1 MTRSVKPAQG
11 QSNHG
16 TRKPA
21 GRIPQTCGWF
31 SPIAAELQEIFLNR
45 GVTKEVAFRSGRSV
59 KVVEKWFSGKVS
71 PDGEALARLLC
82 SDIGDRVHDAMIA
95 GVKAPWAQ
103 NIRAVREIARLRK
116 QQADTARR
124 LAALEGGIDP

>member
-11 QSNHG
+11 QSNYG
-16 TRKPA
+16 TRKIA

-31 SPIAAELQEIFLNR
+31 SPIAAELQRIFLNK
-45 GVTKEVAFRSGRSV
+45 GVTKEVAFRSGRSI
-59 KVVEKWFSGKVS
+59 KVVEKWFAGKVS

-103 NIRAVREIARLRK
+103 SVRNVREIARLRA

-124 LAALEGGIDP
+124 LAALERGIEP